1 MYEIE
6 LPTEIF
12 GSTVGGVEQGE
23 NHDLLLSTIDLAL
36 SPSQQ
41 LLLTECML
49 DNDPQRGAFDEW
61 TTSPSLTLRY
71 ESVAVDVEITVRE
84 TSDVSIVSPQTEKEI
99 SLDELHDGHEC
110 PVCGEAFDT
119 ATWEN
124 VTDFGDNDE
133 AKWVYGCPVDD
144 CDGTVVLTPE

>member
-6 LPTEIF
+6 LPEELFDKTA
-12 GSTVGGVEQGE
+12 GGLNQQAH
-23 NHDLLLSTIDLAL
+23 NDLLLNTIDLAL
-36 SPSQQ
+36 SPSQE
-41 LLLTECML
+41 LLLTEYVL
-49 DNDPQRGAFDEW
+49 DNEPQRGACDEW

-71 ESVAVDVEITVRE
+71 ESVAVDVEITVRD
-84 TSDVSIVSPQTEKEI
+84 TSDVSIGTPQTDLHI

-110 PVCGEAFDT
+110 PVCGEVFDT

-133 AKWVYGCPVDD
+133 AKWVYACPADD